1 MKASLPRHRL
11 RHTVDKRLLCCDLLL
26 CKTSRNKRAGFLR
39 QKYNSS
45 NSPIKVIE
53 IEKQAK
59 RYVHGT
65 GGTCRRRGDG
75 NALSTRKMQIKR
87 NGVDACSNA
96 LRQSQEDGVSWSLI
110 FYTASLNGD
119 RRMIGRAS

>member
-11 RHTVDKRLLCCDLLL
+11 RHTVDERLLCCDLLL
-26 CKTSRNKRAGFLR
+26 CRTSRNKRPGFFR

-59 RYVHGT
+59 RYVHET

-87 NGVDACSNA
+87 SDVDACSNA

-119 RRMIGRAS
+119 RRMIERAS